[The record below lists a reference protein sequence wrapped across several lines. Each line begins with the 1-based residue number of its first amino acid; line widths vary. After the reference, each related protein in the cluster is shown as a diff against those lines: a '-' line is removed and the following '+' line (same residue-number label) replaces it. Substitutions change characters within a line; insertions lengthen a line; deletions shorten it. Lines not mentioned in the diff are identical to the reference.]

1 MSDLFG
7 RIGDLSRAARSEGR
21 GVSGE
26 PRDPRW
32 FSAAAVIALV
42 LAVGLSGGCKKN
54 EAQGGMGKAGAP
66 PVPVSI
72 AQVQQRDVPV
82 QIRAIGT
89 VEPYRTVS
97 IRSQVQG
104 ELTEIGFKE
113 GQYVNEGDI
122 LFKIDARSYE
132 VALRLAEATLA
143 KDIALAKDAE
153 SEAAWMKGLFSS
165 NAAAERES
173 EKARALADAAQ
184 AQVDAD
190 KAAVDN
196 ARLDVQWCTIRAPF
210 EGYTGSLMMYPGA
223 ILKSRETDLVVL
235 NQVKPIYVTF
245 SVPENQLGSIEASAA
260 TSALAVEASFP
271 SGSDPAI
278 RGTLAFLDNQADRT
292 TGMIRLRGVFANE
305 DRRLWPGQFVN
316 VALTVANEA
325 GAILVPTQAIQVGQT
340 GQFVFVVKADQTVEQ
355 RPVKSRRE
363 VDGWTVVEGGLEAN
377 QEVVTD
383 GQLRLVPGSRIQP
396 KSVPAPT
403 SQSTTTKA
411 AS

>member
-1 MSDLFG
+1 
-7 RIGDLSRAARSEGR
+7 
-21 GVSGE
+21 
-26 PRDPRW
+26 
-32 FSAAAVIALV
+32 
-42 LAVGLSGGCKKN
+42 
-54 EAQGGMGKAGAP
+54 
-66 PVPVSI
+66 VPVSV

-97 IRSQVQG
+97 IKSQVQG

-113 GQYVNEGDI
+113 SQYVNEGDI

-143 KDIALAKDAE
+143 KNIALAKDAE

-165 NAAAERES
+165 DAAAEREN
-173 EKARALADAAQ
+173 EKARAVADAAW

-196 ARLDVQWCTIRAPF
+196 AKLDLQWCTIRAPF
-210 EGYTGSLMMYPGA
+210 EGYTGSLMVYQGA
-223 ILKSRETDLVVL
+223 ILKSRETELVVL

-245 SVPENQLGSIEASAA
+245 SVPENQLGNIEAKAA
-260 TSALAVEASFP
+260 NSALAVDASFP
-271 SGSDPAI
+271 NSSDAPI
-278 RGTLAFLDNQADRT
+278 GGTLAFLDNQADRT
-292 TGMIRLRGVFANE
+292 TGMIRLRGLFANE

-316 VALTVANEA
+316 VALTLAIEG
-325 GAILVPTQAIQVGQT
+325 GAILVPTQAIQTGQT
-340 GQFVFVVKADQTVEQ
+340 GQSVFVVKEDQTVES
-355 RPVKSRRE
+355 RPVTPRRE
-363 VDGWTVVEGGLEAN
+363 VDGWTVVEGGLEAD
-377 QEVVTD
+377 QTVVTD

-396 KSVPAPT
+396 KNAPAPT